1 MVRCRRPPNVAL
13 AAGRI
18 VRPCDPLSWRR
29 VCGGEPS
36 LHQRRTA
43 DKPLEPMPGAGANQF
58 GRLARS
64 ANSVPPLHL
73 LAGIGAVLVA
83 LTLVTPFA
91 FEAGGDNAFIALTIL
106 AGLLTI
112 VATHLAERIPAE
124 RALWLVFG
132 LGILLRAYML
142 LFDPFLSS
150 DIYRYVW
157 DGRVQAASINPYRYF
172 PAHEALAFLR
182 DGTIFPH
189 INRADTAVTIY
200 PPVAQFFF
208 LIVTRIG
215 ESVTVM
221 RLALLGCEA
230 VTVTMIALLL
240 RRMNRPVT
248 RVTAYLWHPLPL
260 WEIAN
265 SGHVDA
271 LMVTLV
277 LLGLWIALTGH
288 ALRGAVLITFAALV
302 KPFAA
307 PALAGIWRPWD
318 LKMPLV
324 VIAAAA
330 LCYLPY
336 LSVGWGVF
344 GFLTKGYLTEE
355 GISAGYDL
363 WLLSLWRLVFG
374 EHQGDVVA
382 YVVLAALVLM
392 FKGFSVARS
401 SHHTVASS
409 LADINMLLLLAL
421 LLLSPNYP
429 WYFLVIT
436 PFAALCGSPPSWVV
450 SIGALLLSEQLDW
463 DFYIPRMVT
472 KSILFGGLFLA
483 WALVAWRTRMQRT
496 ADTGASQ

>member
-1 MVRCRRPPNVAL
+1 M
-13 AAGRI
+13 AGVI
-18 VRPCDPLSWRR
+18 
-29 VCGGEPS
+29 
-36 LHQRRTA
+36 A
-43 DKPLEPMPGAGANQF
+43 DRS
-58 GRLARS
+58 GRLARF
-64 ANSVPPLHL
+64 ANDVPPFYLL
-73 LAGIGAVLVA
+73 TGIGVVLAG
-83 LTLVTPFA
+83 LTLATPFA
-91 FEAGGDNAFIALTIL
+91 FETYGDNAFIALTIS

-112 VATHLAERIPAE
+112 AATHVAERAAPD
-124 RALWLVFG
+124 RALWLIFS
-132 LGILLRAYML
+132 LGIILRAYVL
-142 LFDPFLSS
+142 LFDPILSS

-157 DGRVQAASINPYRYF
+157 DGRVQAAGINPYRYF
-172 PAHEALAFLR
+172 PADQALALLR

-208 LIVTRIG
+208 LIITRIG

-230 VTVTMIALLL
+230 VTVTLILLLL

-248 RVTAYLWHPLPL
+248 RVIAYLWHPLPL

-265 SGHVDA
+265 SGHIDA
-271 LMVTLV
+271 LMVALM
-277 LLGLWIALTGH
+277 LLGLWIVLTGH
-288 ALRGAVLITFAALV
+288 ALRGAVVIALSVLV
-302 KPFAA
+302 KPIAV
-307 PALAGIWRPWD
+307 PVLAGIWRPWD
-318 LKMPLV
+318 LKLPLV
-324 VIAAAA
+324 VIAAVA

-336 LSVGWGVF
+336 LSAGWGVL

-355 GISAGYDL
+355 GISAGNDL

-392 FKGFSVARS
+392 LKGPSVERS
-401 SHHTVASS
+401 PDRTIANR
-409 LADINMLLLLAL
+409 LADINMLLLIAL

-429 WYFLVIT
+429 WYFLVVT
-436 PFAALCGSPPSWVV
+436 PFAALCGSAPTWVV

-472 KSILFGGLFLA
+472 KSILFGGLLLA
-483 WALVAWRTRMQRT
+483 LALMAWRTRMQRS
-496 ADTGASQ
+496 ADEGSSQ

>member
-1 MVRCRRPPNVAL
+1 
-13 AAGRI
+13 
-18 VRPCDPLSWRR
+18 
-29 VCGGEPS
+29 
-36 LHQRRTA
+36 
-43 DKPLEPMPGAGANQF
+43 MPGAGANQF

-112 VATHLAERIPAE
+112 VATHLAERAPAK

-132 LGILLRAYML
+132 IGIFLRAYVL
-142 LFDPFLSS
+142 LYDPLLSS

-157 DGRVQAASINPYRYF
+157 DGKVQAAGINPYRYF
-172 PAHEALAFLR
+172 PAHEALTFLR

-189 INRADTAVTIY
+189 INRADFAVTIY

-215 ESVTVM
+215 ESVTIM
-221 RLALLGCEA
+221 RLALLGCES
-230 VTVTMIALLL
+230 VTVALIMLLL

-271 LMVTLV
+271 LMVALM

-288 ALRGAVLITFAALV
+288 ALRGAVLIAFAALV
-302 KPFAA
+302 KPIAA
-307 PALAGIWRPWD
+307 PVLAGIWRPWD

-324 VIAAAA
+324 VIAAVA

-336 LSVGWGVF
+336 LSVGWGVL
-344 GFLTKGYLTEE
+344 GFLTRGYLTEE
-355 GISAGYDL
+355 GISAGYEL
-363 WLLSLWRLVFG
+363 WPLSVWRLVFG
-374 EHQGDVVA
+374 QHQGDVVGYA
-382 YVVLAALVLM
+382 VLAALVLLL
-392 FKGFSVARS
+392 KGLSVARRS
-401 SHHTVASS
+401 DRSIASS
-409 LADINMLLLLAL
+409 LADINMLLLIAL
-421 LLLSPNYP
+421 LFVSPNYP

-436 PFAALCGSPPSWVV
+436 PFVALCGSAPTWVV

-472 KSILFGGLFLA
+472 KSILFGGLLLA

-496 ADTGASQ
+496 ADAELSP

>member
-1 MVRCRRPPNVAL
+1 M
-13 AAGRI
+13 
-18 VRPCDPLSWRR
+18 
-29 VCGGEPS
+29 
-36 LHQRRTA
+36 
-43 DKPLEPMPGAGANQF
+43 AGAIADRS
-58 GRLARS
+58 GRLARF
-64 ANSVPPLHL
+64 ANDVPPFYLL
-73 LAGIGAVLVA
+73 TGIGVVLAG
-83 LTLVTPFA
+83 LTLATPFA
-91 FEAGGDNAFIALTIL
+91 FETYGDNAFIALTIS

-112 VATHLAERIPAE
+112 TATHLAERAAPD
-124 RALWLVFG
+124 RALWLIFS
-132 LGILLRAYML
+132 LGIILRAYVL
-142 LFDPFLSS
+142 LFDPLLSS

-157 DGRVQAASINPYRYF
+157 DGRVQAAGINPYRYF
-172 PAHEALAFLR
+172 PADQALALLR

-208 LIVTRIG
+208 LIITRIG

-230 VTVTMIALLL
+230 VTVTLILLLL

-248 RVTAYLWHPLPL
+248 RVIAYLWHPLPL

-265 SGHVDA
+265 SGHIDA
-271 LMVTLV
+271 LMVALM
-277 LLGLWIALTGH
+277 LLGLWIVLTGH
-288 ALRGAVLITFAALV
+288 ALRGAVVIALSVLV
-302 KPFAA
+302 KPIAV
-307 PALAGIWRPWD
+307 PVLAGIWRPWD
-318 LKMPLV
+318 LKLPLV
-324 VIAAAA
+324 VIAAVA

-336 LSVGWGVF
+336 LSAGWGVL

-355 GISAGYDL
+355 GISAGNDL

-392 FKGFSVARS
+392 LKGLSVARS
-401 SHHTVASS
+401 PDRTIANR
-409 LADINMLLLLAL
+409 LADINMLLLIAL

-429 WYFLVIT
+429 WYFLVVT
-436 PFAALCGSPPSWVV
+436 PFAALCGSAPTWVV

-472 KSILFGGLFLA
+472 KSILFGGLLLA
-483 WALVAWRTRMQRT
+483 LALMAWRTRMQRS
-496 ADTGASQ
+496 ADEGSSQ

>member
-1 MVRCRRPPNVAL
+1 MKPMLRAI
-13 AAGRI
+13 AG
-18 VRPCDPLSWRR
+18 
-29 VCGGEPS
+29 
-36 LHQRRTA
+36 
-43 DKPLEPMPGAGANQF
+43 QF

-64 ANSVPPLHL
+64 ANSVPPLHR
-73 LAGIGAVLVA
+73 LAGIGAVLAA

-112 VATHLAERIPAE
+112 IATQLAERAPPE
-124 RALWLVFG
+124 RALWLIFG
-132 LGILLRAYML
+132 LGILLRAYVL
-142 LFDPFLSS
+142 LFDPLLSS

-157 DGRVQAASINPYRYF
+157 DGRVQAAGINPYRYV

-182 DGTIFPH
+182 DATIFPN

-221 RLALLGCEA
+221 RLALLGCES
-230 VTVTMIALLL
+230 VTVTLIMLLL

-248 RVTAYLWHPLPL
+248 RVIAYLWHPLPL

-265 SGHVDA
+265 TGHVDA
-271 LMVTLV
+271 LMVALM
-277 LLGLWIALTGH
+277 LLGLWMALTGH
-288 ALRGAVLITFAALV
+288 ALRGAVVIAFSALV
-302 KPFAA
+302 KPIAA
-307 PALAGIWRPWD
+307 PVLAAIWRPWD
-318 LKMPLV
+318 FKMPLV
-324 VIAAAA
+324 VIAVAA

-355 GISAGYDL
+355 GIRAGNDL

-382 YVVLAALVLM
+382 YVALAALLLLFM
-392 FKGFSVARS
+392 GLSVARS
-401 SHHTVASS
+401 SDKAIASR
-409 LADINMLLLLAL
+409 LAEINMLLLITL

-429 WYFLVIT
+429 WYFLIIT
-436 PFAALCGSPPSWVV
+436 PFAALCGSLPTWVV

-472 KSILFGGLFLA
+472 KSILFGCLLLA
-483 WALVAWRTRMQRT
+483 WSFTAWRARMQRT
-496 ADTGASQ
+496 ANEGLSQ

>member
-1 MVRCRRPPNVAL
+1 V
-13 AAGRI
+13 
-18 VRPCDPLSWRR
+18 
-29 VCGGEPS
+29 
-36 LHQRRTA
+36 
-43 DKPLEPMPGAGANQF
+43 
-58 GRLARS
+58 
-64 ANSVPPLHL
+64 
-73 LAGIGAVLVA
+73 
-83 LTLVTPFA
+83 VTPFA
-91 FEAGGDNAFIALTIL
+91 FEAFGDNAFIALSVA

-112 VATHLAERIPAE
+112 VATRLIERVRPD
-124 RALWLVFG
+124 RALWLIFG
-132 LGILLRAYML
+132 LGIMLRAYVL
-142 LFDPFLSS
+142 LFDPLLSS

-157 DGRVQAASINPYRYF
+157 DGRVQSAGINPYRYL
-172 PAHEALAFLR
+172 PTDEALAFLR

-189 INRADTAVTIY
+189 INRAATAVTIY

-215 ESVTVM
+215 ETVTMM

-230 VTVTMIALLL
+230 VTVTLIILLL

-248 RVTAYLWHPLPL
+248 RVIAYLWHPLPL

-271 LMVTLV
+271 LMVALM

-288 ALRGAVLITFAALV
+288 ALRGTVLVAFSVLV
-302 KPFAA
+302 KPYTA
-307 PALAGIWRPWD
+307 PVLAGIWRPWD

-324 VIAAAA
+324 VIAAVA

-336 LSVGWGVF
+336 LSVGWGVL

-355 GISAGYDL
+355 GISAGNDL

-382 YVVLAALVLM
+382 YVATAALVLL
-392 FKGFSVARS
+392 FTGLSVARS
-401 SHHTVASS
+401 PDRTIASR
-409 LADINMLLLLAL
+409 LADINMLLLVTL

-429 WYFLVIT
+429 WYFLVVT
-436 PFAALCGSPPSWVV
+436 PFAALCGSAPTWVV
-450 SIGALLLSEQLDW
+450 SIGALLLSEQVDW

-472 KSILFGGLFLA
+472 KSVLFGGLLLA
-483 WALVAWRTRMQRT
+483 WAWAAFRIRMQRT
-496 ADTGASQ
+496 ADTGSSQ

>member
-1 MVRCRRPPNVAL
+1 MIAPVSSRGNAP
-13 AAGRI
+13 I
-18 VRPCDPLSWRR
+18 VTNIL
-29 VCGGEPS
+29 V
-36 LHQRRTA
+36 
-43 DKPLEPMPGAGANQF
+43 
-58 GRLARS
+58 
-64 ANSVPPLHL
+64 
-73 LAGIGAVLVA
+73 AGIGAILLVLYRIGLHARGVTDIVWFIKLA
-83 LTLVTPFA
+83 LVQSALYLIVVWLITRAHSARSTL
-91 FEAGGDNAFIALTIL
+91 IL
-106 AGLLTI
+106 VLLFAGLFRVSI
-112 VATHLAERIPAE
+112 VFASP
-124 RALWLVFG
+124 
-132 LGILLRAYML
+132 Y
-142 LFDPFLSS
+142 LSD

-157 DGRVQAASINPYRYF
+157 DGRVQAAGINPYRYL

-208 LIVTRIG
+208 LLVTRIG
-215 ESVTVM
+215 ENVTVM
-221 RLALLGCEA
+221 RLGVLGCESL
-230 VTVTMIALLL
+230 TVTRIMLRL

-248 RVTAYLWHPLPL
+248 RVIAYFWPPLPL

-271 LMVTLV
+271 LMVALV
-277 LLGLWIALTGH
+277 LLGLWTALTGH
-288 ALRGAVLITFAALV
+288 ALRGAVLIAFAVLA

-307 PALAGIWRPWD
+307 PVLAGIWRPWD

-324 VIAAAA
+324 VIAAIA

-336 LSVGWGVF
+336 LSVGWGVL

-382 YVVLAALVLM
+382 YVVLAALVLL
-392 FKGFSVARS
+392 FKGLSVARS
-401 SHHTVASS
+401 AHHTIASS

-436 PFAALCGSPPSWVV
+436 PFAALCGSAPNWVV

-472 KSILFGGLFLA
+472 KSLLFGGLLLA
-483 WALVAWRTRMQRT
+483 WALVAWRTRRQRT